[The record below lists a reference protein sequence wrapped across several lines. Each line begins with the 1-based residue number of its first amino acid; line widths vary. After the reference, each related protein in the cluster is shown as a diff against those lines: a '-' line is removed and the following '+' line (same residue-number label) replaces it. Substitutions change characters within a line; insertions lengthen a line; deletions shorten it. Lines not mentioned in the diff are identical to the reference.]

1 MRNIT
6 TLEEKSPFRIMA
18 TPVPVLQLT
27 FTCLIALFWT
37 VYVFVASLWEILKK
51 GPSRY
56 FHVKDRSQTPQVL
69 DNPEYGTHVFV
80 KLSKVF
86 ILI

>member
-1 MRNIT
+1 
-6 TLEEKSPFRIMA
+6 MA
-18 TPVPVLQLT
+18 TPVPVLQLI
-27 FTCLIALFWT
+27 FTYLISLFWA
-37 VYVFVASLWEILKK
+37 VYVFVMSLWEILKK

-56 FHVKDRSQTPQVL
+56 LHVKDRSQRPQVL
-69 DNPEYGTHVFV
+69 DNPEYDPHAFV